1 MRPRRSR
8 LYVGHEFS
16 TATSP
21 VARPPQAMRL
31 SANSAAR
38 SWKLRTAP
46 LSESLNR
53 SKRANGDGGATGCG
67 TGTGAAETAA
77 AGGGAGGGDPAV
89 GRRRGPA
96 AGGGGGAGLRFV
108 IRDTNCFPRS
118 NNPGSKVGLR
128 IARYQ

>member
-1 MRPRRSR
+1 MRARRSR
-8 LYVGHEFS
+8 LYVGHKFS

-21 VARPPQAMRL
+21 VARPPQSMRP

-67 TGTGAAETAA
+67 TGTGAAGTAA
-77 AGGGAGGGDPAV
+77 AGGGAGGGGGRGDPAV

-96 AGGGGGAGLRFV
+96 AGGGGGAGLRLDRKSTRQLQSQSH
-108 IRDTNCFPRS
+108 IS
-118 NNPGSKVGLR
+118 
-128 IARYQ
+128 Y